1 MRVINEI
8 YAFLCGELNIYV
20 FLCLGRFTEDGSF
33 IGQYIPS
40 NMRPMSG
47 GSNAAGNQTSITS
60 AVSPPTTVATYV

>member
-1 MRVINEI
+1 MVLFWC
-8 YAFLCGELNIYV
+8 YA
-20 FLCLGRFTEDGSF
+20 GRFTEDGSF

-47 GSNAAGNQTSITS
+47 GSAAVGNNQTSITS